1 MNSSNSMFV
10 SSKTIFRRNLP
21 RDLKKWYFVRKRG
34 KDWRM
39 LWVRK
44 IGRIRFTNRGYKSY
58 SFVCILSIHSN
69 NPLLWWSFRDYE
81 NTPIADQ
88 QTKIKTFISYN
99 FVWGRFSV
107 NSSRPEHC
115 KEQRIYFSLQMLIMV
130 KKWIRFS
137 CAKGTKRELLS
148 RTMKFDL
155 HSVHSVGK
163 LFLISQSLNWLT
175 PTSMQLP
182 VVLLESLSMF
192 ISSIECYRSRKEEGG
207 TLLFS

>member
-81 NTPIADQ
+81 NHAKYTNCRPTNKDQ
-88 QTKIKTFISYN
+88 NLYFIQFRLGKIFSEFISTRTLQRTKNLFFIANANY
-99 FVWGRFSV
+99 GQEM
-107 NSSRPEHC
+107 NSFFLC
-115 KEQRIYFSLQMLIMV
+115 KRNE
-130 KKWIRFS
+130 
-137 CAKGTKRELLS
+137 A
-148 RTMKFDL
+148 RT
-155 HSVHSVGK
+155 S
-163 LFLISQSLNWLT
+163 
-175 PTSMQLP
+175 
-182 VVLLESLSMF
+182 
-192 ISSIECYRSRKEEGG
+192 
-207 TLLFS
+207 